1 MKKVLISILVICLTV
16 TPQSIF
22 AQQGGDGEQTAKV
35 EYVQSE
41 QMTLSNAPDIGCK
54 AAYLANPETG
64 KVIYEKNAHQKMYP
78 ASTTK
83 ILTALVT
90 LENCKLDDKAT
101 VSKEAH
107 DLIDEGYSNANL
119 KTGEELSIYTLLQAL
134 LIPSANEAAIVLA
147 EHISGSVGAFAELCN
162 KRAKELGCKD
172 LHFVNPNGL
181 HDDMHYCTAY
191 DLYLVAKE
199 CQKYDAFNEI
209 VQTTE
214 FTVPATDVYKQNDRK
229 FENTNELILPKSKT
243 YYPYCTGIKTGHTTP
258 AGECLVSSSSN
269 DGLNFICVVLGGSVR
284 GEVNDRFADSVALYN
299 FAYSNYSNQT
309 VVEDE
314 QVFDTLTVEGATDDT
329 AELDLIAD
337 TEVITLLP
345 NDFDVSSIEPDIK
358 LGGTVEAPVK
368 EGDVLGT
375 ATVKAD
381 GMNYTVNLVASHDVD
396 KPKTTVVYIGVGAAA
411 VVAVVVIATAVKR
424 KKRPEE

>member
-1 MKKVLISILVICLTV
+1 
-16 TPQSIF
+16 
-22 AQQGGDGEQTAKV
+22 
-35 EYVQSE
+35 
-41 QMTLSNAPDIGCK
+41 
-54 AAYLANPETG
+54 
-64 KVIYEKNAHQKMYP
+64 
-78 ASTTK
+78 
-83 ILTALVT
+83 
-90 LENCKLDDKAT
+90 
-101 VSKEAH
+101 
-107 DLIDEGYSNANL
+107 
-119 KTGEELSIYTLLQAL
+119 
-134 LIPSANEAAIVLA
+134 
-147 EHISGSVGAFAELCN
+147 
-162 KRAKELGCKD
+162 
-172 LHFVNPNGL
+172 
-181 HDDMHYCTAY
+181 MHYCTAY

-345 NDFDVSSIEPDIK
+345 NDFDVSSIESDIK

-396 KPKTTVVYIGVGAAA
+396 KPGVTVVYIGVGAAA
-411 VVAVVVIATAVKR
+411 VFAVVVIATAVKR